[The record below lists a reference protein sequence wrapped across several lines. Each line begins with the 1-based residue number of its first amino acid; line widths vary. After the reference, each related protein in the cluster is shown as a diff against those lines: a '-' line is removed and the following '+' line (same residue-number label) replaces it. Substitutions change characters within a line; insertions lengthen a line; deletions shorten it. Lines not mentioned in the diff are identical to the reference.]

1 VSHDLGGRF
10 VQVTQ
15 VFFVVA
21 FFSFDFVL
29 QDSIPFKINFFSI
42 LPSIESS
49 VYMILLAS
57 FDNLT

>member
-10 VQVTQ
+10 VRVTQ

-49 VYMILLAS
+49 CLY
-57 FDNLT
+57 DLTCGF